1 MRKLLP
7 ILLALAVLIPFAAPA
22 WAQCAMC
29 RTALESSAEGKVLAS
44 SFAQGIL
51 LLLFLPYAIFGTI
64 SYAVYRAYR
73 NRQKLEN

>member
-1 MRKLLP
+1 MRKLLTAIFVM
-7 ILLALAVLIPFAAPA
+7 ILLEAPV

-29 RTALESSAEGKVLAS
+29 RTALESSPEGKVLAS

-51 LLLFLPYAIFGTI
+51 MMLFLPYIIFGTI

-73 NRQKLEN
+73 NKQKIEN